1 MHLEIGEAVDDVDA
15 GLLER
20 SRPLDVAVLVEARLQ
35 LDEAHALLAVLGER
49 DQCRDERAVAARP
62 VDGGLHRDHVGVAR
76 GGTDEGL
83 ETARERLV
91 GLMDEEVAAADLVEE
106 VARLLRV
113 DEPGRSRT
121 GREGSRELRSVEVEQ
136 LVEVGQVEWTVDL
149 VDLVVADA
157 EPLLQP
163 LEHSA
168 RGRGRDLEADGIAE
182 AAPLQF
188 LLDRFE
194 QVVGV
199 VRDLEVGVTGDAED
213 GALDDLHPREEPVEE
228 VGDHVLEH
236 QQLAV
241 AGGEEARQALRHFD
255 PREALLAR
263 LGVTREHAEAEREAG
278 DVGEALAGADGER
291 RQDGEDLTLEALAER
306 TPLVLVELVGVRDQ
320 DPLGGERGA
329 EMLLPELRLARGQLE
344 HVLADRRKRTAWRQ
358 PVGRADDDASGLLL
372 GQAGDADHEELV
384 QVRREEAAHLQPLEE
399 RQTLVGGKVEQ
410 APVVLECRELAVQQ
424 APGRL
429 PGSDRDHPL
438 SMS

>member
-1 MHLEIGEAVDDVDA
+1 M
-15 GLLER
+15 
-20 SRPLDVAVLVEARLQ
+20 
-35 LDEAHALLAVLGER
+35 
-49 DQCRDERAVAARP
+49 
-62 VDGGLHRDHVGVAR
+62 
-76 GGTDEGL
+76 
-83 ETARERLV
+83 
-91 GLMDEEVAAADLVEE
+91 
-106 VARLLRV
+106 
-113 DEPGRSRT
+113 
-121 GREGSRELRSVEVEQ
+121 
-136 LVEVGQVEWTVDL
+136 DL

-182 AAPLQF
+182 AAPLQL
-188 LLDRFE
+188 LLDRLE

-228 VGDHVLEH
+228 VRDHVLEH
-236 QQLAV
+236 AAACRV
-241 AGGEEARQALRHFD
+241 AGGEEARQPLRHLD
-255 PREALLAR
+255 PREPLLAR
-263 LGVTREHAEAEREAG
+263 LRVAREHAEAERETG

-291 RQDGEDLTLEALAER
+291 CQDGEDLALETLAER

-320 DPLGGERGA
+320 DALGGERGA

-344 HVLADRRKRTAWRQ
+344 HALADRRQRTARRQ
-358 PVGRADDDASGLLL
+358 PVGRADDDAGGLLL

-399 RQTLVGGKVEQ
+399 RQTLVGGEVEQ
-410 APVVLECRELAVQQ
+410 ARVVLERRELAVQQ